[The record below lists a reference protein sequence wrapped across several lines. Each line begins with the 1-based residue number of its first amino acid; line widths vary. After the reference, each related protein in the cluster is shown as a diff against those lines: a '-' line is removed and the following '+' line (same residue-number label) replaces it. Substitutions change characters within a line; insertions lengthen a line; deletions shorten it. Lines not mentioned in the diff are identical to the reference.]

1 MSLDTFAV
9 DRAVH
14 TSRNS
19 ARAGGVLLA
28 VIAVVAIIGP
38 LAAGEAPTTQHL
50 DRVLLPPGPG
60 GLLGTDYLGRSI
72 LSRLAHAIRLSTGL
86 ALVSVVCA
94 AVPGTLLG
102 IAAAWRGGWIDRA
115 LSLLADAVLALP
127 GLLVILMLLAL
138 APGTIWPFYTG
149 LAVTLWVEYFRVV
162 RASAAV
168 LLASPQVEA
177 SRMLGFGTFYI
188 TRRHLLPDLL
198 PLILTVMTFG
208 VITAVLTLATAGYVG
223 FGLRPPTAEL
233 GLLMSEAFPYFIDAP
248 WLMAAPVVTL
258 VLIVTGLFLVGG
270 RLRAA

>member
-1 MSLDTFAV
+1 MSLDTLAV

-14 TSRNS
+14 TSRN
-19 ARAGGVLLA
+19 AAWAGGLLLA
-28 VIAVVAIIGP
+28 AIAMVAIFGP
-38 LAAGEAPTTQHL
+38 LAAGDGPTTQHL

-72 LSRLAHAIRLSTGL
+72 LSRLAHAIRLSAGL

-127 GLLVILMLLAL
+127 GLLFILMLLAL

-149 LAVTLWVEYFRVV
+149 LAVALWVEYFRVV
-162 RASAAV
+162 RASAAI
-168 LLASPQVEA
+168 LLVSPQVEA
-177 SRMLGFGTFYI
+177 SRMLGFDTIYI
-188 TRRHLLPDLL
+188 IRRHLLPELL

-208 VITAVLTLATAGYVG
+208 VVTAVLTLATAGYVG

-270 RLRAA
+270 RLRTS